1 MLKIYQKI
9 KTNNLNQNIVLLEIF
24 ILFIIFTMLTSP
36 LFKVYWARALLIFLE
51 LHIRVFIYYIVLV
64 LFLQTIRNIIPI

>member
-36 LFKVYWARALLIFLE
+36 LFKSTGLGLY
-51 LHIRVFIYYIVLV
+51 
-64 LFLQTIRNIIPI
+64 